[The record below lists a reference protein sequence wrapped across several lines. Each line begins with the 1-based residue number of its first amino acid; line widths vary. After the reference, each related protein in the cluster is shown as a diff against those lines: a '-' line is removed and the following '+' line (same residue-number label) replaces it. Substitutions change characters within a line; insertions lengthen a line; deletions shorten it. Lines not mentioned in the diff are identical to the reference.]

1 MIKLPSFPF
10 SAARRV
16 RTRTVAGIFAIMVGL
31 MILSAILGYLN
42 SVAALKQLLREQSHH
57 LLETLLAASR
67 NSLLSSEMSE
77 EVLQER
83 LLNNAYFIRARYE
96 KGEINDQTLQQ
107 IANDNQIF
115 RINIFTPNGEKRF
128 SSHRTNYPPD
138 AGKFHPAERLAPIFS
153 GRADTL
159 ILGIKNARFEDA
171 SRFIVAIATAQ
182 RHAIVLNLDAEGLL
196 RFRNTTGF
204 GAMLQQLSRNR
215 GIVYAALQ
223 DSAEILAAT
232 GNVDSL
238 ENIQNSPFLTRSLRD
253 SSYEFRFS
261 TFHGEKIFEAVHPF
275 SYRGQTVGLLRL
287 GISLSPLRAIWDNV
301 YRQGF
306 VITAVLIL
314 AGSVLMILIVMRK
327 NLENVQQEYRE
338 IESYATGIVENV
350 RDGIIVLDHQDK
362 IKLINGAAEQLFE
375 RRAAEV
381 TDRSLEALIEEA
393 KCRQVLHGGGMM
405 QEIDCRIG
413 PQNRHL
419 LVSRSFFTAK
429 DGQRNTILVL
439 HDLTE
444 RKMLEAQIQRKER
457 LSAMGEL
464 ASGVAHEIR
473 NPLNTIGAIV
483 QQLDKDF
490 EPVRDAAEY
499 HELARLVYGEVQR
512 INQTVKDFLRFSR
525 PEPLHPERF
534 RLSALFNQL
543 RQQYQAMAAENQ
555 IGFQQTLDWDGEVYW
570 DRRQIQQMLMNLIEN
585 ALDALPAGGEMSLRA
600 RLDGD
605 NRVVLEIHDTGPGI
619 PAQIRGKIFN
629 LYFTTKAKGTGI
641 GLSLVQRIVDE
652 HGGVITVESAPEN
665 GTVFRILLPREVANG
680 AQISQI

>member
-1 MIKLPSFPF
+1 MPRFPF
-10 SAARRV
+10 SAAHLI

-31 MILSAILGYLN
+31 MILSAVLGYFN
-42 SVAALKQLLREQSHH
+42 SEAALKQLLREQSHH

-77 EVLQER
+77 EVLKER
-83 LLNNAYFIRARYE
+83 LLNNAYFIRALYE
-96 KGEINDQTLQQ
+96 NGQVDDQTLQR
-107 IANDNQIF
+107 IARDNRIF
-115 RINIFTPNGEKRF
+115 RINIFAPNGEKRF
-128 SSHRTNYPPD
+128 SSHRTNYAPD

-153 GRADTL
+153 GRTDTL
-159 ILGIKNARFEDA
+159 LLGVKNARFEDA

-196 RFRNTTGF
+196 RFRNATGF
-204 GAMLQQLSRNR
+204 GAMLQQLSQNS

-223 DSAEILAAT
+223 DSLEILAAT

-238 ENIQNSPFLTRSLRD
+238 ENIQSSPFLTRSLRD

-261 TFHGEKIFEAVHPF
+261 TFHGEEIFEAVHPF
-275 SYRGQTVGLLRL
+275 AYRGQTVGLLRL
-287 GISLSPLRAIWDNV
+287 GISLSPLQAIREDA
-301 YRQGF
+301 YREAF

-314 AGSVLMILIVMRK
+314 ASSVLMILIVLLK

-350 RDGIIVLDHQDK
+350 SDGIIVLDHQEK
-362 IKLINGAAEQLFE
+362 IKLINSAAEQLFE
-375 RRAAEV
+375 CRAAQV
-381 TDRSLEALIEEA
+381 VDQSLEALLETA
-393 KCRQVLHGGGMM
+393 KCRQVLHGGGTM

-419 LVSRSFFTAK
+419 LVARSYFTAK
-429 DGQRNTILVL
+429 DGLRNTILVL

-444 RKMLEAQIQRKER
+444 RKTLEAQVQRKER

-490 EPVRDAAEY
+490 EPARDAAEY
-499 HELARLVYGEVQR
+499 HALARLVYGEVQR

-525 PEPLHPERF
+525 PEPLQPERF

-543 RQQYQAMAAENQ
+543 RQQYQAMAAEKQ
-555 IGFQQTLDWDGEVYW
+555 IGYRQILDWDGEVYW
-570 DRRQIQQMLMNLIEN
+570 DRRQLQQMLMNLIEN
-585 ALDALPAGGEMSLRA
+585 ALDALSAGGEMSLRA
-600 RLDGD
+600 SPGGD
-605 NRVVLEIHDTGPGI
+605 NRVMLEMHDTGPGI

-652 HGGVITVESAPEN
+652 HGGVITVESVPEN
-665 GTVFRILLPREVANG
+665 GTIFRILLPREVG
-680 AQISQI
+680 